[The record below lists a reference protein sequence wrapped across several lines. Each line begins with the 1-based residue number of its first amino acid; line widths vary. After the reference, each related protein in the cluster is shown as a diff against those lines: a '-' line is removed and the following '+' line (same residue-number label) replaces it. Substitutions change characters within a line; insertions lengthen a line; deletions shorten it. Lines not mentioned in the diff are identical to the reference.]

1 MTINNEQLKSMDNST
16 FCTSGLLQNIVSKYI
31 KFINPSIYKAL
42 MHVGYGYKKQ
52 IFFWHMRFLI
62 Q

>member
-16 FCTSGLLQNIVSKYI
+16 FCTSGLHQNIVSKYI

-52 IFFWHMRFLI
+52 IFFGI
-62 Q
+62 